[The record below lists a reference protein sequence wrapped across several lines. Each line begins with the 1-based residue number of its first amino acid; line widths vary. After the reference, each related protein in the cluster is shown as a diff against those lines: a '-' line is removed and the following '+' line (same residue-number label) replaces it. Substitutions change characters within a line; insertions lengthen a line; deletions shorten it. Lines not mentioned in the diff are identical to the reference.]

1 MKLVSFAEKIF
12 IMRWSAYLRY
22 LLQSGSRYSVHSPFV
37 YNLVE
42 NVFRDKQFYE
52 YYLVA
57 ETVRKRMLHSDKII
71 QMKDYGTG
79 GDNSQTYS
87 AKVSH
92 IARYSAKGKKNGRLL
107 ARICHYFSPNV
118 ILELGTSLGVS
129 TLYLKAASP
138 VSLVHTIE
146 GSPEVAEIAL
156 QNFRQAGF
164 SDIHLHIGSFEL
176 LLPELL
182 KNGLKPE
189 LVFIDGN
196 HTKEATLGY
205 FSEIL
210 PSLQSKSI
218 IIFDDIHWSKSMEE
232 AWEIIQKNPQVKIS
246 IDLYW
251 MGLVFFRQGLSK
263 QNFILRA

>member
-1 MKLVSFAEKIF
+1 
-12 IMRWSAYLRY
+12 
-22 LLQSGSRYSVHSPFV
+22 
-37 YNLVE
+37 
-42 NVFRDKQFYE
+42 
-52 YYLVA
+52 
-57 ETVRKRMLHSDKII
+57 
-71 QMKDYGTG
+71 
-79 GDNSQTYS
+79 
-87 AKVSH
+87 
-92 IARYSAKGKKNGRLL
+92 
-107 ARICHYFSPNV
+107 
-118 ILELGTSLGVS
+118 
-129 TLYLKAASP
+129 
-138 VSLVHTIE
+138 
-146 GSPEVAEIAL
+146 VAEIAL

-164 SDIHLHIGSFEL
+164 SDIRLHIGSFEL

-251 MGLVFFRQGLSK
+251 MGLVFFKQGLSK